1 MTKRQELI
9 NTILDL
15 QDDVRELMYQNSDY
29 YSINDYD
36 LVNSDINS
44 YVENDFI
51 SFKNNKDL
59 ERYIKYLKEYIL
71 KEKKGD
77 HIENE
82 KI

>member
-1 MTKRQELI
+1 MTKRQQLI

-15 QDDVRELMYQNSDY
+15 QDNVRELMYQNSDY

-51 SFKNNKDL
+51 SFKNNKEL

-71 KEKKGD
+71 KERK
-77 HIENE
+77 
-82 KI
+82 